1 MTHSLSPSQVLQK
14 FCIAQDLISYRP
26 QPSALSISC
35 AARRFMVKRSREP
48 CFPGLPTTPL
58 VSYLLLRLSPNTPRS
73 KCLSQSAYHVFSSR
87 TRTRTRTRTTLRY
100 SLWRLCPP
108 ELRGPVQ
115 WLQHGLC
122 RAVLFPVHAQCG
134 VRTIVPRRQRHILP
148 SGSRWGI
155 TGPFFPAERVY
166 LRRGAYFPT
175 NVALMPKVRA

>member
-1 MTHSLSPSQVLQK
+1 MTYSLSPSQVLQN

-26 QPSALSISC
+26 QPSALLISC
-35 AARRFMVKRSREP
+35 AARRFMVKRSREA

-58 VSYLLLRLSPNTPRS
+58 VSYLLLRLSPNTPRN
-73 KCLSQSAYHVFSSR
+73 KCLSQSAYHVFRSHI
-87 TRTRTRTRTTLRY
+87 RTTLRY

-122 RAVLFPVHAQCG
+122 RAVLFPVHTQWG
-134 VRTIVPRRQRHILP
+134 VPTNVPRRQQRILP
-148 SGSRWGI
+148 SGTRWGI
-155 TGPFFPAERVY
+155 PGPFLPAERVY

-175 NVALMPKVRA
+175 NVALIWKYP